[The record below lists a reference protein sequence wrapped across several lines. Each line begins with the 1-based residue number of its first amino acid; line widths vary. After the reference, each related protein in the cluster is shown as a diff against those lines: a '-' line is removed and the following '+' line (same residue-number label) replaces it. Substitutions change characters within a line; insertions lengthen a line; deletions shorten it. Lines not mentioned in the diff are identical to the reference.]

1 MKRLLMGTAL
11 ILLSGCSYF
20 GHQQTVETRHYQC
33 GTMPLTVTL
42 QQGGKAPSQVSFLL
56 DGERLILPQTVSAS
70 GVKYSNETYVFW
82 SKGDRAF
89 IQRGE
94 RVIVDDCR
102 LTPAG

>member
-1 MKRLLMGTAL
+1 MKRLLTGTAL

-20 GHQQTVETRHYQC
+20 GHKQTVETLHYQC

-42 QQGGKAPSQVSFLL
+42 QQGGEATPQVSFLL
-56 DGERLILPQTVSAS
+56 DGERLTLPQVVSAS
-70 GVKYSNETYVFW
+70 GVRYSNDTYTFW

-94 RVIVDDCR
+94 RVIVDDCV
-102 LTPAG
+102 LAPL